1 MALVMVRGG
10 EGEVKVRGWGRSR
23 VVGVGEVVRG
33 WG

>member
-1 MALVMVRGG
+1 MVEVRG
-10 EGEVKVRGWGRSR
+10 GEVKVRGWGRSR